1 MENQELLES
10 IAELTKEI
18 GKLPKGYISK
28 KTIAGKVY
36 YYHQWS
42 EKGVKQSK
50 YLRDDELE
58 PLARQLEARKKLQ
71 EQLRR
76 LKATTKTDKK
86 EKKRNEVT
94 NMKCTFMHKKIAVAE
109 IELDDATRLYTENR
123 RDLRTGASPCGHSDT
138 PWCGRPYCL

>member
-42 EKGVKQSK
+42 
-50 YLRDDELE
+50 
-58 PLARQLEARKKLQ
+58 
-71 EQLRR
+71 
-76 LKATTKTDKK
+76 DK
-86 EKKRNEVT
+86 
-94 NMKCTFMHKKIAVAE
+94 
-109 IELDDATRLYTENR
+109 D
-123 RDLRTGASPCGHSDT
+123 TG
-138 PWCGRPYCL
+138 L

>member
-86 EKKRNEVT
+86 EKKRFT
-94 NMKCTFMHKKIAVAE
+94 AYQ
-109 IELDDATRLYTENR
+109 R
-123 RDLRTGASPCGHSDT
+123 
-138 PWCGRPYCL
+138 